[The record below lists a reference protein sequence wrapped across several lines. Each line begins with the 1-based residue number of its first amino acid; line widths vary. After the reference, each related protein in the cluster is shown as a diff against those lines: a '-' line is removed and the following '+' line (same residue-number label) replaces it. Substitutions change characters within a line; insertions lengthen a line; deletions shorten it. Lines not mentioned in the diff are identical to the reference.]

1 MTSSHI
7 PRNVRFIFF
16 SATWTTLKFEFQN
29 PKSDSELTKLI
40 ENFINSSG
48 GSYSLVSAREL
59 NDEPKCLLSGDFLC
73 SEVVANSSAEVVEYF
88 KQAMRKE
95 FEVMTLFLQSYVIC
109 VKSLTDNFEL
119 KWRTRESLGINIAG
133 LFTLYRN
140 GHTLNFL
147 ISPPKSTSKNINIYS
162 KAFFIILSGSSLGMY
177 CKFPRWTARKICFA
191 HTGFQMTIT
200 DWLKVPLS

>member
-1 MTSSHI
+1 M
-7 PRNVRFIFF
+7 
-16 SATWTTLKFEFQN
+16 
-29 PKSDSELTKLI
+29 
-40 ENFINSSG
+40 
-48 GSYSLVSAREL
+48 VSAREL

-95 FEVMTLFLQSYVIC
+95 FKLVTLLFTDPCVIL
-109 VKSLTDNFEL
+109 VKRLILFGSLVGTVQFEL
-119 KWRTRESLGINIAG
+119 NGRTRESLGINIAG

-177 CKFPRWTARKICFA
+177 SKY
-191 HTGFQMTIT
+191 
-200 DWLKVPLS
+200 L